1 MGTFTKIKTL
11 PLTNLNNAEYLAF
24 LNSVLDLVPAPTGG
38 GDRPEIESLNADVQA
53 ANESPSIGL
62 SAQFIQTFE
71 NDIMLLADTVDES
84 RIAQETE
91 QAAVHEA
98 NRDKLIIYITTRISR
113 AGGLPLEAERDA
125 GKFLYKVIKPYIG
138 IARLPVAQET
148 AKIQGLLIDLR
159 KDENAIYVTT
169 LGLEAYLAELEKE
182 NNAYIA
188 LTSAR
193 TQSRAANKKD
203 NSATIRQR
211 LDSQYDDLVTLAQ
224 SFSIAVPSE
233 EATTFVSNL
242 NQLISETVT
251 AFNQRKKSA
260 GSAGEG
266 GGGDGSSDRPEI
278 E

>member
-233 EATTFVSNL
+233 EATTFLSNL

-251 AFNQRKKSA
+251 AFNQRKKGA

-266 GGGDGSSDRPEI
+266 GGGDGSGDRPEI